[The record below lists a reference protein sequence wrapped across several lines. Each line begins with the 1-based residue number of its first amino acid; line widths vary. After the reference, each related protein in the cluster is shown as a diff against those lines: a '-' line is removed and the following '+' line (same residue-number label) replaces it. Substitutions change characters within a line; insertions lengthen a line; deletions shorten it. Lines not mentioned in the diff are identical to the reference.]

1 MLSFVE
7 TDRDVFIQLSRLR
20 FVVVCVIATGLQFIN
35 SIFSTLFT
43 YTRELTLQASQRYNL
58 LQGCCFGLH
67 KIVQLYLINW
77 HTWQFRYYDY

>member
-1 MLSFVE
+1 M
-7 TDRDVFIQLSRLR
+7 
-20 FVVVCVIATGLQFIN
+20 VVCVIATGLQFIN

-67 KIVQLYLINW
+67 KIVQLYLIKLSVGTHGSSDIMIIN
-77 HTWQFRYYDY
+77 HRKHSSRL

>member
-1 MLSFVE
+1 M
-7 TDRDVFIQLSRLR
+7 
-20 FVVVCVIATGLQFIN
+20 VVCVIATGLQFIN

-77 HTWQFRYYDY
+77 QLSVGTHGSSDIMIINHRKHSSRL